1 MKKTIFLLF
10 LCLIFENSD
19 IFAFSSE
26 EINDN
31 GSKQTYHPKSA
42 YSTDGGYNY
51 EDYMGKPQSQ
61 TTEAARSKSVRDREP
76 SSYHFEFEAN
86 LNPSVVEGR
95 LAAFLPMNLNSI
107 GAAVGILYE
116 KENFTIGNADFTI
129 GNRQNADSIIFDI
142 GFRTLIGSAEK
153 SDSFDNGDVKAVGFL
168 GSVIYNIAGGDVF
181 YQLPLNFELAGEL
194 MFAPKPLSF
203 GDAEQVTE
211 AKLTFGL
218 DVFGDGRGFIFIGGR
233 YIDIRLN
240 KNSENWDASG
250 GSVFGGF
257 KIRF

>member
-1 MKKTIFLLF
+1 MKKTILLVFLF
-10 LCLIFENSD
+10 LIFGNSD
-19 IFAFSSE
+19 IFAFTSE
-26 EINDN
+26 EIYDR
-31 GSKQTYHPKSA
+31 GGKQNSYHPKSA

-51 EDYMGKPQSQ
+51 EDYMGKPQ
-61 TTEAARSKSVRDREP
+61 TEISGTNRNRSVRDRDP

-95 LAAFLPMNLNSI
+95 LAAFLPLNLNSI

-116 KENFTIGNADFTI
+116 KENFTIGHGDFTI
-129 GNRQNADSIIFDI
+129 GNRHNADVIIFDI
-142 GFRTLIGSAEK
+142 GFRALMGSAEK
-153 SDSFDNGDVKAVGFL
+153 SDSFENGDVKALGFL
-168 GSVIYNIAGGDVF
+168 GSVIYNIGAETL
-181 YQLPLNFELAGEL
+181 YQFPLNLELAGEL
-194 MFAPKPLSF
+194 MFAPKPLCF
-203 GDAEQVTE
+203 GDAEEATEVKVT
-211 AKLTFGL
+211 LGL

-233 YIDIRLN
+233 YINLQLN